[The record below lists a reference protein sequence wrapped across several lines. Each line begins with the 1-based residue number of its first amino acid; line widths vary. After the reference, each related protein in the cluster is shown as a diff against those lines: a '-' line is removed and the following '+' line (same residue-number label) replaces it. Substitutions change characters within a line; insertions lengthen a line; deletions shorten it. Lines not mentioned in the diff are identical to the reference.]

1 MRFSYY
7 VVIDTIFI
15 AFDYLQ
21 NAVKFFIVNAM
32 ETVEVTSRPRGRPRA
47 FDRDG
52 ALDKAM
58 RLFWAH
64 GYEATS
70 VAELSHAMG
79 INPPSLYAAF
89 GDKRQLFEESVEAY
103 QAGPGC
109 FAQEALESDL
119 PARAAIEKLLME
131 AAARFTDKAY
141 PPGCMVVLSAASCS
155 EEAAEIR
162 ERLTARRNASAAAIH
177 ARINAAK
184 LPAGFNADA
193 FAGLVVSV
201 FQGMSVRAFDGATR
215 EELEATVR
223 QVMALWPSKS

>member
-1 MRFSYY
+1 
-7 VVIDTIFI
+7 
-15 AFDYLQ
+15 
-21 NAVKFFIVNAM
+21 M
-32 ETVEVTSRPRGRPRA
+32 EILEPGLDSTARPRGRPRA
-47 FDRDG
+47 FDRAA

-58 RLFWAH
+58 RLFWAC

-70 VAELSHAMG
+70 VAELSQAMG
-79 INPPSLYAAF
+79 VNPPSLYAAF
-89 GDKRQLFEESVEAY
+89 GDKQRLYEEAVDAY

-119 PARAAIEKLLME
+119 PAREAIERLLMD

-155 EEAAEIR
+155 EEAEHIR
-162 ERLTARRNASAAAIH
+162 LRLIARRNASAAAIH
-177 ARINAAK
+177 ARIKAAK
-184 LPAGFNADA
+184 LPSGLNADA

-215 EELEATVR
+215 KELEATVR
-223 QVMALWPSKS
+223 QVMTLWPSIS